1 MKYLVRRWR
10 RLILKQLPDRELI
23 LRTDGKVW
31 FLRLSRKI
39 QLACGLFV
47 LIFSGWGV
55 FSSVSYF
62 VSEKI
67 IETKELEILKNRLVY
82 RSLLSEIS
90 DYQSKFTILTNDLE
104 KNHGLMLGLV
114 EKNAVLQQNLLSA
127 ESKLVSSKRQFESK
141 LVSSKRQF
149 ESKLV
154 SSKRREDE
162 IASVKDDLK
171 AKLQNIE
178 QRLHSLNTH
187 NFQLKGNL
195 STVSGSLES
204 ALAERNKSLALNE
217 RLKRKI
223 SNLNQRLNSIVESE
237 KDVVARLTHKT
248 SEEID
253 FLELFIGR
261 TGVKPRELVASTT
274 SVPLKGQ
281 GGPFIEIKQV
291 VGAGG
296 LLKASLDNLDARM
309 ERLTTLKNLV
319 GIMPLSAPMDH
330 FSVTSHF
337 GKRRDPIN
345 KRWAMHYGL
354 DLGGFK
360 KSRVYSTAPGRVIK
374 SGHMRKYGK
383 FVEIDHGSGFK
394 TRYGHLNRIL
404 VQRGQKVEF
413 RHKIGLLGNTGR
425 STGPHLHYEILYNGK
440 PMNPWR
446 FIKAGRYVYKK

>member
-1 MKYLVRRWR
+1 MKLKYLVRRWR
-10 RLILKQLPDRELI
+10 RLISKQLPDRELI
-23 LRTDGKVW
+23 LRTDGKVS
-31 FLRLSRKI
+31 FLRLSKKL
-39 QLACGLFV
+39 QLAGGLCF

-55 FSSVSYF
+55 YSSASYF
-62 VSEKI
+62 VSGQI
-67 IETKELEILKNRLVY
+67 IETKELEILKSRLVY

-90 DYQSKFTILTNDLE
+90 DYQSKFTVLTNDLE

-127 ESKLVSSKRQFESK
+127 ESKLVSSKR
-141 LVSSKRQF
+141 RF

-162 IASVKDDLK
+162 IATVKDDLK

-178 QRLHSLNTH
+178 QRMRSLNTH

-195 STVSGSLES
+195 TTVSGSLES
-204 ALAERNKSLALNE
+204 ALAERNTSLALNE
-217 RLKRKI
+217 RLKGRI
-223 SNLNQRLNSIVESE
+223 LSLNEKLSSIVESE
-237 KDVVARLTHKT
+237 KAVVARLTRTT

-253 FLELFIGR
+253 SLELFISR
-261 TGVKPRELVASTT
+261 TGVKPRELKALAKNTPS
-274 SVPLKGQ
+274 KGQ
-281 GGPFIEIKQV
+281 GGPFVEIKEGL
-291 VGAGG
+291 GAGG

-360 KSRVYSTAPGRVIK
+360 KSNVYSTAPGRVIK
-374 SGHMRKYGK
+374 SGHLRKYGK
-383 FVEIDHGSGFK
+383 FVEIDHGRGFR

-404 VQRGQKVEF
+404 VKRGQKVEF

-425 STGPHLHYEILYNGK
+425 STGPHLHYEILHNGK
-440 PMNPWR
+440 PRNPWR